1 MNVREKVQL
10 LPHSPGV
17 YRFLDSSGT
26 VIYVGKAKDLHRRVS
41 QYFRPPESLDRKTR
55 VMVGKIADMMFA
67 VVDSEQD
74 ALLLENNLI
83 KKLQPRYNIL
93 LKDSKTYPWICIRK
107 EPFPRV
113 QLTRRMTKGSGK
125 YFGPYSNAGYAHAM
139 LELIA

>member
-1 MNVREKVQL
+1 MNVREKVSL
-10 LPHSPGV
+10 LPHTPGV
-17 YRFLDSSGT
+17 YRFLDSEGT

-41 QYFRPPESLDRKTR
+41 QYFRPSESLDRKTR

-93 LKDSKTYPWICIRK
+93 LKDSKTYPKKSRSREWCS
-107 EPFPRV
+107 PAV
-113 QLTRRMTKGSGK
+113 
-125 YFGPYSNAGYAHAM
+125 
-139 LELIA
+139 